1 MCRKVSKHSALHLV
15 CGWQAR
21 RMRYSQT
28 PSYLADRLYRSSSG
42 LQSLFSARENV
53 ASAQD
58 SIWWAAWRGR
68 GQ

>member
-1 MCRKVSKHSALHLV
+1 MESIQAFSTTP
-15 CGWQAR
+15 GIWQAHSTR
-21 RMRYSQT
+21 HSQS
-28 PSYLADRLYRSSSG
+28 PSYLAEKLYRSSRG